1 MPGPD
6 REEEGREEAVERT
19 RGAPAEPWALETLFL
34 VVTSAC
40 NLHCA
45 YCYNSRASPA
55 RMSWPTVEFAVAR
68 LWASPARD
76 VNLLIT
82 GGEPLVDVAFVR
94 RVVEY
99 VRATTPR
106 GRRVGLHL
114 LTNGTRLDED
124 AIAFLAGHR
133 VFVQI
138 SVDGA
143 EAAQRLRGA
152 GTFRQIDALVS
163 HLRRR
168 HRTWFRNRVNAAVT
182 LVPGTIPHLAASVDY
197 LIDRGFTDITLSP
210 ATGDIQGWHDG
221 LLPLLD
227 AQFRLVYR
235 SSLGLYRRTGLVPLS
250 LFRKGKPSPH
260 PPWSARCGVE
270 SGRSA
275 VVDVD
280 GQVYGCPPLVGSALD
295 RPAGLLRA
303 ASDAMRIGDVTDP
316 GLGGRLPAYRD
327 ALTVTGLFGPRE
339 GGYSSY
345 GACRDCAYLGY
356 CGVCPLSIALAPGAS
371 DPERVPDFICAFTSV
386 SMKYRHRFPR
396 QPGG

>member
-1 MPGPD
+1 M
-6 REEEGREEAVERT
+6 
-19 RGAPAEPWALETLFL
+19 
-34 VVTSAC
+34 
-40 NLHCA
+40 
-45 YCYNSRASPA
+45 
-55 RMSWPTVEFAVAR
+55 
-68 LWASPARD
+68 
-76 VNLLIT
+76 
-82 GGEPLVDVAFVR
+82 R

-106 GRRVGLHL
+106 GRRVDLHL
-114 LTNGTRLDED
+114 LTNGTRLGED

-133 VFVQI
+133 VSVQI
-138 SVDGA
+138 SIDGA

-152 GTFRQIDALVS
+152 GTFRQIDSLVS

-182 LVPGTIPHLAASVDY
+182 LVPGTIPLLAASVDY
-197 LIDRGFTDITLSP
+197 LLNRGFTDITLSP
-210 ATGDIQGWHDG
+210 ATGDIPGWHDG

-235 SSLGLYRRTGLVPLS
+235 SSLRRYRRTGLVPLS
-250 LFRKGKPSPH
+250 LFRKGTPSPY

-280 GQVYGCPPLVGSALD
+280 GQVYGCAPVVGSALD

-303 ASDAMRIGDVTDP
+303 ASDAMRIGDVIDP

-327 ALTVTGLFGPRE
+327 ALAATGLFGPRE
-339 GGYSSY
+339 GGSSSTARAATARTWVLRRVPAVDRA
-345 GACRDCAYLGY
+345 GTGRIG
-356 CGVCPLSIALAPGAS
+356 PGARAGLHLRLHQGV
-371 DPERVPDFICAFTSV
+371 DEVPAPLPAAAGRLTAAARRWPEHEWGTVPSRCG
-386 SMKYRHRFPR
+386 KGPCPR
-396 QPGG
+396 RLCRPAADLYATASSP